1 MTADIYPYHDKSH
14 QNRRAKMSD
23 DHRIVFGVDWG
34 NSHDTTVISVIDAS
48 AHRCLETHKF
58 YPHRFQDNRSRIR
71 ILAEKFH
78 PAVIIVETN
87 SAGNINIEALKAE
100 GLPVREYTITHLSQR
115 YPDDADTL

>member
-1 MTADIYPYHDKSH
+1 MTADIYPYRDKSH

-58 YPHRFQDNRSRIR
+58 YPHSFQDNRSRIR

-100 GLPVREYTITHLSQR
+100 GLPVREYTITR
-115 YPDDADTL
+115 